1 MLSCLS
7 YQPTTMDPLALPP
20 IATAIP
26 DALLRTV
33 YASDQAMYPVAL
45 SYDRLRGWVEACPEL
60 CVCFRS
66 PPAPGEALLSPGT
79 EHDLNDGDGTDG
91 DAVVGVIIVLPL
103 RRQYWER
110 LLNGRLKEPD
120 VEPGEMFLG
129 LSLGVHGQG
138 RGTEGGAVVE
148 EEVGLH
154 VYHIERFGAFHGSVK
169 GQRFSEFALGE
180 VAERA
185 RLKPGWN
192 VIGISALTATQD
204 GKRTF
209 QRLGFSPTGY
219 RELFVAKS
227 PGQGPGVSGSDTQQL
242 RMVCLS
248 PGQGT
253 HLNQA
258 IDGGAIVA
266 MSEMTVRYGM

>member
-1 MLSCLS
+1 
-7 YQPTTMDPLALPP
+7 MDPLPPPP

-45 SYDRLRGWVEACPEL
+45 SYDRLYSWANACPEL
-60 CVCFRS
+60 CVCFRY
-66 PPAPGEALLSPGT
+66 PPAPREVLLSP
-79 EHDLNDGDGTDG
+79 ENDDHVNDGDGTDG
-91 DAVVGVIIVLPL
+91 DGIVGVIIVLPL

-110 LLNGRLKEPD
+110 LLDGRLKEPD
-120 VEPGEMFLG
+120 VEPGEMFPG
-129 LSLGVHGQG
+129 SSLGGDGQENGMG
-138 RGTEGGAVVE
+138 RVVE

-154 VYHIERFGAFHGSVK
+154 VYHIEKFGAFNESMK
-169 GQRFSEFALGE
+169 GQRFSEFALAE
-180 VAERA
+180 VAARA

-209 QRLGFSPTGY
+209 ERLGFSPTGY
-219 RELFVAKS
+219 RELFVAKY
-227 PGQGPGVSGSDTQQL
+227 PGQSPRESGSDTQQL

-253 HLNQA
+253 HLDQA
-258 IDGGAIVA
+258 IDGGAIVT
-266 MSEMTVRYGM
+266 MSEMTLRYEL